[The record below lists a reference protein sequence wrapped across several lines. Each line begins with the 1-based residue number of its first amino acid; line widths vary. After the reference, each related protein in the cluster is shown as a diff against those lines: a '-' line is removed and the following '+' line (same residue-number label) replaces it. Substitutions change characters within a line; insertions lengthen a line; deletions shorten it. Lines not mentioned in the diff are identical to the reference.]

1 MIYPDEGRRKEKFNL
16 EDKAVIVK
24 VYVEADGI
32 TNELD
37 LIVDT
42 GTQESLISEK
52 AIMAMGYVRANSIGD
67 VPIQTVGGSAMA
79 YRYIIDS
86 IEALGVRRN
95 MFNVISHPMPK
106 GAGADG
112 LLGLDFFENTELT
125 IDFKRAEIK
134 VAFE

>member
-1 MIYPDEGRRKEKFNL
+1 MKKEKFNI

-32 TNELD
+32 TNEFD

-42 GTQESLISEK
+42 GTEETLISEK
-52 AIMAMGYVRANSIGD
+52 AIRAMGYVRANSIAD
-67 VPIQTVGGSAMA
+67 VPIKSVGGNAMA
-79 YRYIIDS
+79 YRYVIDS
-86 IEALGVRRN
+86 IEALGVRRSK
-95 MFNVISHPMPK
+95 FNVISYPMPK

-125 IDFKRAEIK
+125 IDFKRAEIS
-134 VAFE
+134 VVFE

>member
-1 MIYPDEGRRKEKFNL
+1 MRKEKFNI

-24 VYVEADGI
+24 VFVEADGI

-42 GTQESLISEK
+42 WTQETLISEK
-52 AIMAMGYVRANSIGD
+52 AIRAMGYVRANSIAD
-67 VPIQTVGGSAMA
+67 ITIKSVGGSATA

-86 IEALGVRRN
+86 IEALGVRRSK
-95 MFNVISHPMPK
+95 FTVISHPMPK
-106 GAGADG
+106 GAGVDG

-125 IDFKRAEIK
+125 IDFKRAEIR
-134 VAFE
+134 VVFE